1 MERAYQSAREQE
13 DILKISSVLENAPYI
28 LNKGERLNYVGTGKS
43 KSGTCTCSSSRSS
56 GGTCRALSLE
66 NSVSE

>member
-1 MERAYQSAREQE
+1 MEKTYQLTNEQK
-13 DILKISSVLENAPYI
+13 DILEMSSVLENAPY
-28 LNKGERLNYVGTGKS
+28 LLCKGEKLTYVGAGKS
-43 KSGTCTCSSSRSS
+43 KSGTCNCASSNSS

>member
-1 MERAYQSAREQE
+1 MERVYQPAREQE
-13 DILKISSVLENAPYI
+13 ILEISSVLENAPYL
-28 LNKGERLNYVGTGKS
+28 LNEGEKLRYVGAGKS
-43 KSGTCTCSSSRSS
+43 KSGTCNCASSKSS

>member
-1 MERAYQSAREQE
+1 MEKVYHPTREQQDYLE
-13 DILKISSVLENAPYI
+13 ISSVLENAPYL
-28 LNKGERLNYVGTGKS
+28 LNEGRSLSYVGAG
-43 KSGTCTCSSSRSS
+43 KSGTCNCASSKSS

>member
-1 MERAYQSAREQE
+1 MERAHQLTREQQDYLE
-13 DILKISSVLENAPYI
+13 ISSVLENAPYL
-28 LNKGERLNYVGTGKS
+28 LNEGESLTYVGVGKS
-43 KSGTCTCSSSRSS
+43 KSGTCNCASSRSS

>member
-1 MERAYQSAREQE
+1 MERAYKPTSEQE
-13 DILKISSVLENAPYI
+13 DILEISSVLENAPYL
-28 LNKGERLNYVGTGKS
+28 LNEGEKYVGAGKS
-43 KSGTCTCSSSRSS
+43 KSGTCNCASSKSS

>member
-1 MERAYQSAREQE
+1 MERAYKPTSEQE
-13 DILKISSVLENAPYI
+13 DILEISSVLENAPYL
-28 LNKGERLNYVGTGKS
+28 LNEGEKLTYVGAGKS
-43 KSGTCTCSSSRSS
+43 KSGTCNCASSKSS